1 MGDYIPSVLFLI
13 ILLCL
18 SALFSASETALTAAN
33 RIRLKTRAEDGD
45 KKAKNAINLIT
56 KYDNTLSALL
66 IANNVVNLLSAS

>member
-33 RIRLKTRAEDGD
+33 RIRLKTRRRTE
-45 KKAKNAINLIT
+45 T
-56 KYDNTLSALL
+56 KRPKTQ
-66 IANNVVNLLSAS
+66 